1 MVYYRLPILLF
12 GGLMFLSD
20 VASDLNTL
28 GTALSADLVAWGS
41 AVIGVALTAAAVI
54 WVMRM
59 MGRA

>member
-1 MVYYRLPILLF
+1 
-12 GGLMFLSD
+12 MFLAD